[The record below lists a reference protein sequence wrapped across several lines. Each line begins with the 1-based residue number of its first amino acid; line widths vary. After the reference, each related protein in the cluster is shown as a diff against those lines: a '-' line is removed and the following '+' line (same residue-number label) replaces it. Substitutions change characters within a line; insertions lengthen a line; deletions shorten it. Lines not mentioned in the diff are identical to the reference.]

1 MLNNVSRMVIAIAVV
16 AAAGCTG
23 RGELRS
29 ALTAPSAMPIG
40 QAGVSEDVRWRTA
53 GGTTLKET
61 LSGAPIDGIVPEG
74 EAVAD
79 MSQFQAGGSTIL
91 TVQVKKV
98 NLPDGTSLTV
108 ALSFTPLGTITLLR
122 GEGTLIADLGRF
134 GVSRDAVEVRN
145 GAAVVL
151 RGAFFQ

>member
-1 MLNNVSRMVIAIAVV
+1 MIIMATVV
-16 AAAGCTG
+16 AAAGCTA
-23 RGELRS
+23 GEQRS
-29 ALTAPSAMPIG
+29 ALTAPSAVPAEE
-40 QAGVSEDVRWRTA
+40 AGVSADVRWKTA

-61 LSGAPIDGIVPEG
+61 LSGAAIGGIVPEG
-74 EAVAD
+74 QAVAD

-108 ALSFTPLGTITLLR
+108 ALSFTPVGTITLLR